1 MSAPLRSISRGVR
14 GARGA
19 TLTNKMQLLMEPVAW
34 FDVLSYAGSFCTR
47 ILREVNGSKEGFWAL
62 DCLLWRGVA
71 QIPQ

>member
-1 MSAPLRSISRGVR
+1 
-14 GARGA
+14 
-19 TLTNKMQLLMEPVAW
+19 MQLLMEPVAW